1 MHGWLGC
8 LLLLLVTTINAAR
21 AEHELIEIRAVMRSM
36 KFELD
41 SIRLE
46 LDAVKIENTALST
59 RLRAIEPTTMA
70 DPTDATNSHDERDS
84 NSARRLTGHDS
95 AGGRASI
102 HFDGNKLQ
110 ITSPLHV
117 NGSFTSAGAI
127 SGAGVTASGAVSGV
141 SVTAPGTITG
151 GSLTDGTATISGGV
165 LASATSV
172 TASGA
177 ITCGSLTDGTATISG
192 GVLASATPVT
202 ASGAIS
208 GGTVSSTGDV
218 NIGGD
223 LTLSGNIFNTGAVA
237 FSASTGSNWNSA
249 SGSTVP
255 FSDAIINEGSG
266 FDSSTYTF
274 TAPVKGIYYIAS
286 HAAANL
292 YTTQMCARVNGVK
305 VNPCAIGSATWEG
318 ISFSWIR
325 EISAGS
331 TVSIYSEAGYKAAQ
345 PRSSEKNAASRAG
358 QTPCTRWAVG
368 ICYTGA
374 KSGGNG

>member
-151 GSLTDGTATISGGV
+151 
-165 LASATSV
+165 
-172 TASGA
+172 
-177 ITCGSLTDGTATISG
+177 GSLTDGTATISG

-368 ICYTGA
+368 ICYNGA